1 MRKLLVLAVVA
12 LMVAAVKP
20 ADASVQN
27 VRISG
32 WTDNTFIYRAEFDLG
47 RGSGDKDHQGVYIN
61 QTGLQVDAD
70 LTDQV
75 FVTIALISERGWE
88 NDNTTASSDIDIHLA
103 YVTLKEMLYSPL
115 TLIVGRQVF
124 SFGNG
129 LIFDATGAN
138 NVAPGDSGIR
148 GIATDLTKQTAI
160 DAIRAILD
168 YNPLTVTVF
177 YSKIDPGT
185 STIADVEDDHD
196 LFGINAN
203 YQLGDDM
210 DSVVEVYYFKERDR
224 SGNTA
229 FVGSGATAKTDEL
242 NVFGIRGSTN
252 PIEGLNVQLEFAK
265 QNGTTQVGGPTDHR
279 RIEAYAFQGIIN
291 YQLPVMEEYNPVFQ
305 YILTKTTGDT
315 DLSPHGTSE
324 YTGWDPFFEAQGGG
338 HIYNT
343 LFNLTNSVI
352 HSVYLTAEPMEDV
365 TARLAAT
372 AIWLERDLHDP
383 DGSGPASPT
392 LSVLQPDGTAAVG
405 LAAKSDSNFLGKE
418 FNFDLTYDYTEDV
431 QIGTSIGWF
440 FPGSVFDHDNDST
453 AKQVLVNMNVAF

>member
-1 MRKLLVLAVVA
+1 MKKLMLLAMVVFLA
-12 LMVAAVKP
+12 AAVKP

-32 WTDNTFIYRAEFDLG
+32 WTDNTFIYRVEFDLG
-47 RGSGDKDHQGVYIN
+47 RGSGGKDHQGVYIN

-88 NDNTTASSDIDIHLA
+88 ADNTSASSDIDINLA

-115 TLIVGRQVF
+115 TLIIGRQVF

-138 NVAPGDSGIR
+138 NVAPGDSGIQS
-148 GIATDLTKQTAI
+148 IASDLTKQTAL

-177 YSKIDPGT
+177 YSKIDPGVT
-185 STIADVEDDHD
+185 TISDTEDDQD
-196 LFGINAN
+196 LWGINAN

-210 DSVVEVYYFKERDR
+210 DSVVELYYFKSRDR
-224 SGNTA
+224 SVASNGP
-229 FVGSGATAKTDEL
+229 GSKTEEL
-242 NVFGIRGSTN
+242 NVFGVRGSTN
-252 PIEGLNVQLEFAK
+252 PIEGFNLQLEFAK
-265 QNGTTQVGGPTDHR
+265 QNGTTNVGPGAGDNR
-279 RIEAYAFQGIIN
+279 RIEAYAFQGIVN
-291 YQLPVMEEYNPVFQ
+291 YQLPVMEEYNPVLQ
-305 YILTKTTGDT
+305 YIFTKVTGDT
-315 DLSPHGTSE
+315 DNPTGSDAGNSE
-324 YTGWDPFFEAQGGG
+324 YSGWNPFFEAQGGG

-343 LFNLTNSVI
+343 LFDLTNSII

-365 TARLAAT
+365 TARLAVT
-372 AIWLERDLHDP
+372 ALWLERELHDP
-383 DGSGPASPT
+383 DGSGPLDPT
-392 LSVLQPDGTAAVG
+392 FPVRQPDGGSFINLVG
-405 LAAKSDSNFLGKE
+405 KSDSTYIGKE
-418 FNFDLTYDYTEDV
+418 INFDLTYDYTEDV

-440 FPGSVFDHDNDST
+440 FPGSAFDNDNDST

>member
-1 MRKLLVLAVVA
+1 MRKLIVLALLA
-12 LMVAAVKP
+12 MMVATVKP

-32 WTDNTFIYRAEFDLG
+32 WTDNTFVFRKEFDLG
-47 RGSGDKDHQGVYIN
+47 KGSGGTDHQGVYIN

-75 FVTIALISERGWE
+75 FVTISLINEAAWGDDRNS
-88 NDNTTASSDIDIHLA
+88 NSTASVDIYLA

-115 TLIVGRQVF
+115 TLVIGRQTF

-138 NVAPGDSGIR
+138 NVAPAASGIS
-148 GIATDLTKQTAI
+148 GIAEDLTKQTSL

-168 YNPLTVTVF
+168 YNPLTVTAF
-177 YSKIDPGT
+177 YASIDQGVVK
-185 STIADVEDDHD
+185 IADVEDNSD

-210 DSVVEVYYFKERDR
+210 DSLVEVYYFKQRDR

-265 QNGTTQVGGPTDHR
+265 QNGTTQTGSDTEHS
-279 RIEAYAFQGIIN
+279 RIEAFAFQGIIN
-291 YQLPVMEEYNPVFQ
+291 YQLPVMEEYNPVAQ
-305 YILTKTTGDT
+305 YIFTKVTGDT
-315 DLSPHGTSE
+315 DLTHSGGGE
-324 YTGWDPFFEAQGGG
+324 YSGWNPFFEAQGGG

-343 LFNLTNSVI
+343 LFDLTNSVI

-365 TARLAAT
+365 TARLALT
-372 AIWLERDLHDP
+372 AIWPERELHDP

-392 LSVLQPDGTAAVG
+392 LTVRQPDGGSVA

-440 FPGSVFDHDNDST
+440 IPGSVFDNENNST
-453 AKQVLVNMNVAF
+453 AKQILVNMNVAF